1 MRQTQTRFPYVRR
14 SHHSAQPQKQY
25 RWHRLHQ
32 PILRRH
38 HKAVQ
43 PCLTSKRIE
52 FDTVKIWII
61 ERFPHAEELDSV
73 SVAKPV
79 LNNVAWII
87 TILDFCNVCQ
97 AEKIIPLE
105 IPLHVDFCSANDKLI
120 HFRRTS
126 S

>member
-1 MRQTQTRFPYVRR
+1 MCVGPAIAASLGNNADGTSRIHPF
-14 SHHSAQPQKQY
+14 
-25 RWHRLHQ
+25 
-32 PILRRH
+32 LRCH

-43 PCLTSKRIE
+43 PRLTSKRIE
-52 FDTVKIWII
+52 FDTVKIRIV

-79 LNNVAWII
+79 LDDIPRII

-97 AEKIIPLE
+97 TEEIISLE
-105 IPLHVDFCSANDKLI
+105 IPLHVDFCSTNDQLI